1 MAYLWSHFITYC
13 FVLQDA
19 PQNLYTK
26 RAFGKTLCEVKKLKP
41 FITKSQAL
49 KQGKNIF
56 LVVCGT
62 IILSFGS
69 AVFLIPFD
77 LVAGGVTGS
86 AIIIENFSP
95 YSFITVDLIIVVLSW
110 GLFFIGLIFLG
121 KAFAFKTLI
130 STVIYP
136 PSVAF
141 FSRLVEAHFFEKLL
155 NLKGGLYGEVS
166 PLLAALFGG
175 VLVGVGCALTF
186 RGGGSTGGTDIL
198 AFVLCR
204 AFKNLRS
211 SVAIFIVDA
220 AVILG
225 GLFVLQSLTLTLLGI
240 ITAFV
245 SVIVI
250 DKVFLGQEQA
260 FAAQIISQK
269 EKQLR
274 AEIIE
279 KLSRTTTEISVVG
292 GFTGEAQTMLMVT
305 FTLGQYADLLSII
318 KSVDAAAFVTIYR
331 AHEISGKG
339 WTR

>member
-1 MAYLWSHFITYC
+1 M
-13 FVLQDA
+13 
-19 PQNLYTK
+19 
-26 RAFGKTLCEVKKLKP
+26 RP
-41 FITKSQAL
+41 FINKSEAL

-62 IILSFGS
+62 IILAFGS
-69 AVFLIPFD
+69 AVFLIPFN

-86 AIIIENFSP
+86 AIILDKFLP
-95 YSFITVDLIIVVLSW
+95 YPFITIDLIIGVLSW

-121 KAFAFKTLI
+121 KAFALKTLI

-136 PSVAF
+136 PSIAF
-141 FSRLVEAHFFEKLL
+141 FSRLVELDLL
-155 NLKGGLYGEVS
+155 NLKGGEYGEVS

-186 RGGGSTGGTDIL
+186 LGGGSTGGTDIL

-204 AFKNLRS
+204 VFKRLRS
-211 SVAIFIVDA
+211 SAAIFIVDA

-225 GLFVLQSLTLTLLGI
+225 GLFVLQSLTLTLLGV

-260 FAAQIISQK
+260 FVAQIISRK
-269 EKQLR
+269 EKLLR

-279 KLSRTTTEISVVG
+279 KLSRTTTELTIVG
-292 GFTGEAQTMLMVT
+292 GFSGEKQTMLMVT
-305 FTLGQYADLLSII
+305 FTLGQYADLLSIVRRI
-318 KSVDAAAFVTIYR
+318 DNEAFVTIHR

>member
-1 MAYLWSHFITYC
+1 MRTFI
-13 FVLQDA
+13 
-19 PQNLYTK
+19 N
-26 RAFGKTLCEVKKLKP
+26 
-41 FITKSQAL
+41 KSEAL
-49 KQGKNIF
+49 KHGKNIF

-62 IILSFGS
+62 IILAFGS
-69 AVFLIPFD
+69 AVFLIPFN

-86 AIIIENFSP
+86 AIILDKFLP
-95 YSFITVDLIIVVLSW
+95 YSFITIDLIIGVLSW

-121 KAFAFKTLI
+121 KAFALKTLI

-136 PSVAF
+136 PSIAF
-141 FSRLVEAHFFEKLL
+141 FSRLMELDLL
-155 NLKGGLYGEVS
+155 NLKGGEYGEVS

-186 RGGGSTGGTDIL
+186 LGGGSTGGTDIL

-204 AFKNLRS
+204 MFKRLRS
-211 SVAIFIVDA
+211 SAAIFIIDA

-225 GLFVLQSLTLTLLGI
+225 GLFVLQSLTLTLLGV

-260 FAAQIISQK
+260 FVAQIISRK
-269 EKQLR
+269 EKLLR

-279 KLSRTTTEISVVG
+279 KLSRTTTELTVVG
-292 GFTGEAQTMLMVT
+292 GFSGEKQTMLMVT
-305 FTLGQYADLLSII
+305 FTLGQYADLLSIVRRI
-318 KSVDAAAFVTIYR
+318 DNEAFVTIHR

-339 WTR
+339 WTK